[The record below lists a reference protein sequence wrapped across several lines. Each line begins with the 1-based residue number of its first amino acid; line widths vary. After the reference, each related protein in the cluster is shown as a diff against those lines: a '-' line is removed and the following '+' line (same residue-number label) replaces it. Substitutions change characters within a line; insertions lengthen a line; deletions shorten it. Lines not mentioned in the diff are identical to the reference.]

1 MSSRALGTVLVLS
14 VATWACGGGDAAA
27 DGGPS
32 GAGGNAPP
40 ASAAP
45 PETGGNAGATLDLPE
60 GVTGAMVDRGR
71 ELFNGAGSCFACHG
85 QDGTDGQLAP
95 DLTDDDW
102 LNVDGTYPAI
112 IDLINTGVEAPREF
126 PGIMLPRAGMPLSD
140 EDVAALAGYVWSL
153 ANTDM

>member
-1 MSSRALGTVLVLS
+1 MSGRTLGPALVISMAAWV
-14 VATWACGGGDAAA
+14 CGGGEADP
-27 DGGPS
+27 DGGAPETGG
-32 GAGGNAPP
+32 GAP
-40 ASAAP
+40 AVSAAP
-45 PETGGNAGATLDLPE
+45 PETGGSAALAMNLPD

-85 QDGTDGQLAP
+85 QNGTDGALAP